1 MAYASGYTSTSYAV
15 NCDAGFLQWDR
26 AIGWLPLLAACAIVL
41 CRSFIFAK
49 GAAKPQPPGTV
60 TVKSNALVVNEWH
73 GLLRSLI
80 VSFSALASTFSVM
93 IRRLLWGVGSH
104 AATAPVTTVSPMPV
118 PASPATP
125 IATDCAVTDVSVTEH
140 AVANKQKPRYR
151 PPLAASELL
160 GASDACKAGADCATT
175 SSTNAAAALDMNASL
190 ASVGGISAPVDV
202 PMTARAGSEQ
212 LFELA
217 AHSNAHGA
225 SLATEQSHLALGQKF
240 HFSQPQVAQSIG
252 DADAHKAA
260 AQSTGTDISI
270 GANASNVEGISAP
283 VDVPVTAR
291 AGSEQLFELAAHS
304 TTHGAEQIREGSQAS
319 ANDQIL
325 ERNGAGKTTGGQ
337 QEDGGTVSVPVTTDP
352 LITAAS
358 QFVDGALN
366 TFGIVLFGNQAP
378 TSTTQAL
385 MSHTDEQI
393 EHLEQ
398 STLEASGKIEKT
410 SPPAV
415 EKKRRTARSDLERLA
430 AMRSRERSVSGHTWK
445 SPSAMHSHASISKST
460 PVLESLRVESR
471 ERALRQAQRDAQVTK
486 SALAR
491 QIPALRGIEPH
502 VMLQLWDAAGGNVDA
517 MLAELAKHS
526 SSSTSAGKLH
536 MSAPQTFFARLCFAS
551 MAMLCFATSLH
562 TQLMAVLVVCLNW
575 LACPMGPC
583 SIHRVW

>member
-1 MAYASGYTSTSYAV
+1 
-15 NCDAGFLQWDR
+15 LQWDR

-125 IATDCAVTDVSVTEH
+125 IATDCAVTDVSVTDVSVTEH

-151 PPLAASELL
+151 PLLATSELL

-190 ASVGGISAPVDV
+190 TSVGGISAPVDV

-217 AHSNAHGA
+217 AHSNTHGA
-225 SLATEQSHLALGQKF
+225 SLATGQSHLALAQKF
-240 HFSQPQVAQSIG
+240 PSSQPQVAQSIG

-260 AQSTGTDISI
+260 AQSTRTDISI
-270 GANASNVEGISAP
+270 GANASNMEGISAP

-304 TTHGAEQIREGSQAS
+304 TTRGAEQIREAS

-325 ERNGAGKTTGGQ
+325 ERNGAGKNTGGQ
-337 QEDGGTVSVPVTTDP
+337 QEDGGSVSVPVNTDP

-358 QFVDGALN
+358 QFMDGALN
-366 TFGIVLFGNQAP
+366 TIGMVIFGNQAP

-393 EHLEQ
+393 EKLEQ
-398 STLEASGKIEKT
+398 STLEASGKIEET

-445 SPSAMHSHASISKST
+445 SPSAMQISAMQSHASISKST

-491 QIPALRGIEPH
+491 KIPALRGIEPH

-536 MSAPQTFFARLCFAS
+536 MSAPQTFSARLCFAS

-562 TQLMAVLVVCLNW
+562 TQLMVVLVVCLNW